1 MGNNRGAAFRLG
13 VKEEAGCW
21 LGKKGGKSGSP
32 YSTSHLVYPKCG
44 GLGGFCWEIQNGGGK
59 DATPRRSP
67 YPPGAPHLLRF
78 LVLKVGFPLVV
89 RN

>member
-21 LGKKGGKSGSP
+21 LGKRGGKSGSP

-44 GLGGFCWEIQNGGGK
+44 GLGDFAGRSRMEEGK
-59 DATPRRSP
+59 MPL
-67 YPPGAPHLLRF
+67 PGIALI
-78 LVLKVGFPLVV
+78 PLGHPIS
-89 RN
+89 